1 MQQARL
7 GMDSQ
12 GIDLAAGPDAD
23 GTPYRVDSPPR
34 SFSRAYYPHL
44 MAMYQ
49 LAGTYILN
57 IDIY

>member
-1 MQQARL
+1 
-7 GMDSQ
+7 MDSQ
-12 GIDLAAGPDAD
+12 GIDLAVGLDAD

-49 LAGTYILN
+49 LAGTCTL
-57 IDIY
+57 DIVIY